1 MVLVVGKEACA
12 LKAERGWGL
21 GGQQDPGC
29 EKKWVLAGE
38 HVGQQKDFGIASRR
52 VGSSWRV

>member
-1 MVLVVGKEACA
+1 MLGVGKEASA
-12 LKAERGWGL
+12 LKAERGWGV

-29 EKKWVLAGE
+29 EKWVLAGE